1 LSEELSDYAA
11 DVILHM
17 IFSLLVTVE
26 KPFNDLTPLYYAV
39 LLNTIVNMSRDNEK
53 LKKLK

>member
-1 LSEELSDYAA
+1 LSEELSDSAA